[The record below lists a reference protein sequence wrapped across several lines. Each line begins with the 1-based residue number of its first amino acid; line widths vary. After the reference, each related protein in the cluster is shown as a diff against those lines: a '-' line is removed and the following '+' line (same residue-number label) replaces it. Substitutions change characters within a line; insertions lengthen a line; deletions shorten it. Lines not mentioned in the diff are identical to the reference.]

1 MKYLFYSIFLFGFIF
16 IAEAQV
22 SGQLSGG
29 AGGVFGADGTGG
41 QNPLLAEYM
50 ATIRNN
56 NNSKDSE
63 ILGTP
68 YLTDDFVKSRVY
80 FGDQLIGDYFIRY
93 NALVSEIEI
102 KTTELP
108 EEEPKKLIAHRDLK
122 VKYGDRELLF
132 TTYINKKDETKNGFL
147 SIIKAGD
154 QYTLYHRLAV
164 KYSEGKAAAN
174 SMVNDIP
181 SRYVHFVEYY
191 YKKSDVNRIDQ
202 LSQKRG
208 KFLKQLNKED
218 KEKADLFIKEHKL
231 DLSKEADLILIFDH
245 LNSQL

>member
-1 MKYLFYSIFLFGFIF
+1 MKYLFYIIFLFGTIF

-29 AGGVFGADGTGG
+29 AGGVFGANGTGG

-56 NNSKDSE
+56 KNSKGPE
-63 ILGTP
+63 ILGSP
-68 YLTDDFVKSRVY
+68 YLTDDFVKSKVF

-102 KTTELP
+102 KTTDQP

-122 VKYGDRELLF
+122 VKYGSRELLF
-132 TTYINKKDETKNGFL
+132 TTYINRKDETKNGFL
-147 SIIKAGD
+147 SIIEDGD
-154 QYTLYHRLAV
+154 HYTLYHRLAV
-164 KYSEGKAAAN
+164 KYSEGKTAAN

-181 SRYVHFVEYY
+181 SRYVPFVEYY
-191 YKKSDVNRIDQ
+191 YKKSGVNRIDQ
-202 LSQKRG
+202 LAQKKGR
-208 KFLKQLNKED
+208 FLKQLAKED
-218 KEKADLFIKEHKL
+218 KEKTELFIKENNI
-231 DLSKEADLILIFDH
+231 DLGKESDLIKVFEFI
-245 LNSQL
+245 NS